1 MQAKFIFHCTAK
13 LLTSK
18 STMYIWG
25 DRIGSFLS
33 FLRSRSSQSSKDWTK
48 MTDIFPYSLSCVCQK
63 QHNTINFTWYQERRN
78 SLYNKK
84 IKKYWKTF
92 KGHGWIL
99 KNRTVFII
107 SDPRHSWDMHPQR
120 GYIINAVGN
129 YQIQSSNSPLTQKH
143 FARVWGGCI
152 FLFILICKRRPMKLW
167 IKGCKAYLH

>member
-129 YQIQSSNSPLTQKH
+129 YQIPHWLKNTLQEFEEVASFFS
-143 FARVWGGCI
+143 
-152 FLFILICKRRPMKLW
+152 FLFAKGDRWSYESRVARLTS
-167 IKGCKAYLH
+167 IK